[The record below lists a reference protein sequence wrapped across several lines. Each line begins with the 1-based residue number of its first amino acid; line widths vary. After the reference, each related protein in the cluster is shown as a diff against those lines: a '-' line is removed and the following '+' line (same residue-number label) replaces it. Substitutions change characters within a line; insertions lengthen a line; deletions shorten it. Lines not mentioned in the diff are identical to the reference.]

1 MKNEEE
7 RGDNIWS
14 EWLDFNLPSITTAV
28 IANKPGVF
36 KLHADMKI
44 LFIGSSST
52 NLQQSLVQCM
62 SDPCISK
69 AKRFSYMITENS
81 EQIKDHLLMEYRKN
95 HGGNLPLCMEEQKT
109 N

>member
-1 MKNEEE
+1 
-7 RGDNIWS
+7 
-14 EWLDFNLPSITTAV
+14 
-28 IANKPGVF
+28 
-36 KLHADMKI
+36 
-44 LFIGSSST
+44 
-52 NLQQSLVQCM
+52 M